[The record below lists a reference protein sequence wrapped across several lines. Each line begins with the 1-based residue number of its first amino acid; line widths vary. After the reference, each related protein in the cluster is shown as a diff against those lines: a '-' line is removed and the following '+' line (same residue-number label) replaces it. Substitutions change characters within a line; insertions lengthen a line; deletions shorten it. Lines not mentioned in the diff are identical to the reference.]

1 MAEKK
6 NPQQEPARER
16 RTYRLVP
23 STTKGFRKLVFW
35 LHLICGIA
43 VGLVIFTMSFTGVI
57 LTYEKQVTHW
67 ADGFE
72 VNRPSSQAP
81 RLGPTALLG
90 RIHAETGLR
99 PTGIQFRSDPEEPAR
114 VYFGRR
120 SLAVDPYTGTDLG
133 NGAAGVRGF
142 FRTMIVWHRWL
153 GQEGDGRAAGK
164 AITGA
169 CNLGFLFMIV
179 TGLYLWWPK
188 AWTWKYI
195 RPAVVFRRGLSA
207 KARDFNWH
215 NVFGIWCAIPLL
227 VVAATGT
234 FFSYSW
240 ASDILYAVTG
250 EERPSRPSR
259 VSASRE
265 NRVEPPDFDGL
276 DELFDK
282 AAALEPEWKIAT
294 LRLSDDPRAPVTF
307 SMDRGNGFRPDLRS
321 TLVLHRKTRKLMKLE
336 TYSDMGRAQSARIWI
351 RWLHTGEA
359 GGWAGQTLA
368 GIASLAG
375 CFLVYTGWMLTWR
388 RFRSW
393 RRRSQSG

>member
-153 GQEGDGRAAGK
+153 GRRG
-164 AITGA
+164 TGA
-169 CNLGFLFMIV
+169 LRARRLREHAISGF
-179 TGLYLWWPK
+179 
-188 AWTWKYI
+188 
-195 RPAVVFRRGLSA
+195 S
-207 KARDFNWH
+207 
-215 NVFGIWCAIPLL
+215 
-227 VVAATGT
+227 
-234 FFSYSW
+234 S
-240 ASDILYAVTG
+240 
-250 EERPSRPSR
+250 
-259 VSASRE
+259 
-265 NRVEPPDFDGL
+265 
-276 DELFDK
+276 
-282 AAALEPEWKIAT
+282 
-294 LRLSDDPRAPVTF
+294 
-307 SMDRGNGFRPDLRS
+307 
-321 TLVLHRKTRKLMKLE
+321 
-336 TYSDMGRAQSARIWI
+336 
-351 RWLHTGEA
+351 
-359 GGWAGQTLA
+359 
-368 GIASLAG
+368 
-375 CFLVYTGWMLTWR
+375 
-388 RFRSW
+388 
-393 RRRSQSG
+393 